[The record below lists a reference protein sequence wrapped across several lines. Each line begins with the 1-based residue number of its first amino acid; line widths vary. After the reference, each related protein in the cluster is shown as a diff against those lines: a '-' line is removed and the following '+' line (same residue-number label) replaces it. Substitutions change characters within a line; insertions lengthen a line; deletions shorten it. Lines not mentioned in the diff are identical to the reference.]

1 MNFSRVVVKMS
12 GRDVAQR
19 KDNKCSTDKRS
30 KMSPDKKKKKV
41 KKNKIF
47 FNRKRR
53 KMFCRLRINKS

>member
-41 KKNKIF
+41 KKKKKNSPIEKGE
-47 FNRKRR
+47 K
-53 KMFCRLRINKS
+53 CSAD